1 MSKTTVLKVTD
12 VNFRKFV
19 KGNICGYATIEFN
32 KVLKVNGFKIMR
44 GKDGFFVAMP
54 AHRADD
60 DEWYSD
66 VYISDEDIYNQFQE
80 DVINAI
86 LEEYDEDDLIDKK
99 SKKKI
104 SKKSKKS
111 IKSKKST
118 KSKKADEDDED
129 DDDDE
134 DDGFPF

>member
-1 MSKTTVLKVTD
+1 MSKTAIKVTD

-32 KVLKVNGFKIMR
+32 KVLKVNGFKIMH

-54 AHRADD
+54 SHKADD

-66 VYISDEDIYNQFQE
+66 VFISDEDIYNQFQV

-86 LEEYDEDDLIDKK
+86 LEDYDEDDLIDKK
-99 SKKKI
+99 ST
-104 SKKSKKS
+104 KSKKLT
-111 IKSKKST
+111 KSTKST
-118 KSKKADEDDED
+118 KSKKPVEDEDDED
-129 DDDDE
+129 DE
-134 DDGFPF
+134 DDGLPF

>member
-32 KVLKVNGFKIMR
+32 KVLKVNGFKIMH

-54 AHRADD
+54 SHKADD

-66 VYISDEDIYNQFQE
+66 VFISDEDIYNQFQV
-80 DVINAI
+80 DVINAV

-99 SKKKI
+99 SKK
-104 SKKSKKS
+104 
-111 IKSKKST
+111 SKKST
-118 KSKKADEDDED
+118 KSKKSDEDDED
-129 DDDDE
+129 DE
-134 DDGFPF
+134 DDGLPF

>member
-1 MSKTTVLKVTD
+1 MSKTVLKVTD

-32 KVLKVNGFKIMR
+32 KVLKVNGFKIMH

-66 VYISDEDIYNQFQE
+66 VFISDEDIYNQFQV
-80 DVINAI
+80 DVINII
-86 LEEYDEDDLIDKK
+86 LDDYDEDELIDDGK
-99 SKKKI
+99 
-104 SKKSKKS
+104 SKKSKKTS
-111 IKSKKST
+111 AKSKKST
-118 KSKKADEDDED
+118 KSKKSDEDDED
-129 DDDDE
+129 DE
-134 DDGFPF
+134 DDGLPF

>member
-1 MSKTTVLKVTD
+1 MSKTTTLKVTD

-19 KGNICGYATIEFN
+19 KGNICGYVTIEFN
-32 KVLKVNGFKIMR
+32 KVLKVNGFKIMH

-66 VYISDEDIYNQFQE
+66 VFISDEDIYNQFQV

-86 LEEYDEDDLIDKK
+86 LEEYDEDDLIDNK
-99 SKKKI
+99 ST
-104 SKKSKKS
+104 KSKKS

-118 KSKKADEDDED
+118 KSKKTNDDEDDED
-129 DDDDE
+129 DE
-134 DDGFPF
+134 DDGLSF

>member
-1 MSKTTVLKVTD
+1 MSKTTALKVTD

-32 KVLKVNGFKIMR
+32 KVLKVNGFKIMH

-54 AHRADD
+54 AHLAND

-66 VYISDEDIYNQFQE
+66 VYISDEDIYNQFQV
-80 DVINAI
+80 DVINAV
-86 LEEYDEDDLIDKK
+86 LDDYDEDDLIEQK
-99 SKKKI
+99 

-111 IKSKKST
+111 KNSTKST
-118 KSKKADEDDED
+118 KSKKSKEDDEDDED
-129 DDDDE
+129 D
-134 DDGFPF
+134 GLPF

>member
-1 MSKTTVLKVTD
+1 MSKSIAIKVTD

-32 KVLKVNGFKIMR
+32 KVLKVNGFKIMH

-54 AHRADD
+54 AHKAYD

-66 VYISDEDIYNQFQE
+66 VYISDEDIYNQFQV

-86 LEEYDEDDLIDKK
+86 LDEYDEDDLIEKK
-99 SKKKI
+99 SKKT
-104 SKKSKKS
+104 SA
-111 IKSKKST
+111 KSKKST
-118 KSKKADEDDED
+118 KSKKSNDEDDED
-129 DDDDE
+129 D
-134 DDGFPF
+134 GLPF

>member
-19 KGNICGYATIEFN
+19 KGNICGYATVEFN
-32 KVLKVNGFKIMR
+32 KVLKVNGFKIMH

-66 VYISDEDIYNQFQE
+66 VFISDEDIYNQFQV
-80 DVINAI
+80 DVVNAV
-86 LEEYDEDDLIDKK
+86 LEEYDEDDLIDNK
-99 SKKKI
+99 
-104 SKKSKKS
+104 SKKSKNSKNAT
-111 IKSKKST
+111 KSKKST
-118 KSKKADEDDED
+118 KSTKSDEDE
-129 DDDDE
+129 E

>member
-1 MSKTTVLKVTD
+1 MSKTVLKVTD

-19 KGNICGYATIEFN
+19 KGNICGYATVEFN
-32 KVLKVNGFKIMR
+32 KVLKVNGFKIMH

-66 VYISDEDIYNQFQE
+66 VFISDEDIYNQFQV

-86 LEEYDEDDLIDKK
+86 LDEYDEDDLIDKK
-99 SKKKI
+99 SKKK
-104 SKKSKKS
+104 SKNKSS
-111 IKSKKST
+111 AKSKKST
-118 KSKKADEDDED
+118 KSKKYDEDEDDED
-129 DDDDE
+129 DE
-134 DDGFPF
+134 DDGLPF

>member
-1 MSKTTVLKVTD
+1 MSKTVLKVTD

-32 KVLKVNGFKIMR
+32 KVLKVNGFKIMH

-54 AHRADD
+54 AHKAYD

-66 VYISDEDIYNQFQE
+66 VFISDEDIYNQFQV
-80 DVINAI
+80 DVINAV
-86 LEEYDEDDLIDKK
+86 LDDYDEDDLIDNK
-99 SKKKI
+99 ST
-104 SKKSKKS
+104 KSKKS

-118 KSKKADEDDED
+118 KSKKSDEDDED
-129 DDDDE
+129 DE
-134 DDGFPF
+134 DDGLPF

>member
-1 MSKTTVLKVTD
+1 MSKTVLKVTD

-32 KVLKVNGFKIMR
+32 KVLKVNGFKIMH

-66 VYISDEDIYNQFQE
+66 VFISDEDIYNQFQV
-80 DVINAI
+80 DVINAV
-86 LEEYDEDDLIDKK
+86 LDDYDEDDLIDERK
-99 SKKKI
+99 SK
-104 SKKSKKS
+104 
-111 IKSKKST
+111 KSKKST
-118 KSKKADEDDED
+118 KSKKSNENDEDDED
-129 DDDDE
+129 D
-134 DDGFPF
+134 GLPF

>member
-1 MSKTTVLKVTD
+1 MSKTLKVTD

-32 KVLKVNGFKIMR
+32 KVLKVNGFKIMH

-66 VYISDEDIYNQFQE
+66 VFISDEDIYNQFQV

-86 LEEYDEDDLIDKK
+86 LDEYDEDDLIDKK
-99 SKKKI
+99 SKKK
-104 SKKSKKS
+104 SKNKSS
-111 IKSKKST
+111 AKSKKST
-118 KSKKADEDDED
+118 KSKKYDEDEDDED
-129 DDDDE
+129 DE
-134 DDGFPF
+134 DDGLPF

>member
-1 MSKTTVLKVTD
+1 MSKTALKVTD

-19 KGNICGYATIEFN
+19 KGNICGYATVEFN
-32 KVLKVNGFKIMR
+32 KVLKVNGFKIMH

-66 VYISDEDIYNQFQE
+66 VFISDEDIYNQFQV
-80 DVINAI
+80 DVINAV
-86 LEEYDEDDLIDKK
+86 LDDYDEDDLIDNK
-99 SKKKI
+99 ST
-104 SKKSKKS
+104 KSKKS
-111 IKSKKST
+111 IKST
-118 KSKKADEDDED
+118 KSKKTNDDDDD

>member
-19 KGNICGYATIEFN
+19 KGNICGYATVEFN
-32 KVLKVNGFKIMR
+32 KVLKVNGFKIMH

-66 VYISDEDIYNQFQE
+66 VYISDEDIYNQFQV
-80 DVINAI
+80 DVINAV
-86 LEEYDEDDLIDKK
+86 LDDYDEDDLIDN
-99 SKKKI
+99 
-104 SKKSKKS
+104 
-111 IKSKKST
+111 KSKKST
-118 KSKKADEDDED
+118 KSKKSDED

-134 DDGFPF
+134 DDEDDGLPF

>member
-19 KGNICGYATIEFN
+19 KGNICGYATVEFN
-32 KVLKVNGFKIMR
+32 KVLKVNGFKIMH

-66 VYISDEDIYNQFQE
+66 VFISDEDIYNQFQV
-80 DVINAI
+80 DVINAV
-86 LEEYDEDDLIDKK
+86 LDDYDEDDLIDNKSTK
-99 SKKKI
+99 SK
-104 SKKSKKS
+104 
-111 IKSKKST
+111 KSKKST
-118 KSKKADEDDED
+118 KSTKSKKVDEDDE
-129 DDDDE
+129 DDE

>member
-1 MSKTTVLKVTD
+1 MSKTTLKVTD

-32 KVLKVNGFKIMR
+32 KVLKVNGFKIMH

-66 VYISDEDIYNQFQE
+66 VYISDEDIYNQFQV
-80 DVINAI
+80 DVINAV
-86 LEEYDEDDLIDKK
+86 LDDYDEDDLIDKK
-99 SKKKI
+99 SKK
-104 SKKSKKS
+104 SKKTTKS
-111 IKSKKST
+111 TKST
-118 KSKKADEDDED
+118 KSKKSDEYDEYDEDDED
-129 DDDDE
+129 D
-134 DDGFPF
+134 GLPF

>member
-1 MSKTTVLKVTD
+1 MSKTTLKVTD

-32 KVLKVNGFKIMR
+32 KVLKVNGFKIMH

-54 AHRADD
+54 AHRADN

-66 VYISDEDIYNQFQE
+66 VFISDEDIYNQFQV

-86 LEEYDEDDLIDKK
+86 LNDYDEDDLIDKK
-99 SKKKI
+99 SKRTKSTKSTK

-111 IKSKKST
+111 KNS
-118 KSKKADEDDED
+118 DEDDED
-129 DDDDE
+129 DE
-134 DDGFPF
+134 DDGLPF

>member
-1 MSKTTVLKVTD
+1 MSKTTLKVTD

-32 KVLKVNGFKIMR
+32 KVLKVNGFKIMH

-66 VYISDEDIYNQFQE
+66 VFISDEDIYNQFQV

-86 LEEYDEDDLIDKK
+86 LDDYDEDDLIDKK
-99 SKKKI
+99 SKK
-104 SKKSKKS
+104 
-111 IKSKKST
+111 SKKST
-118 KSKKADEDDED
+118 KSTKSKKCDEDDED
-129 DDDDE
+129 D
-134 DDGFPF
+134 GLPF

>member
-32 KVLKVNGFKIMR
+32 KVLKVNGFKIMH

-54 AHRADD
+54 SHKAYD

-66 VYISDEDIYNQFQE
+66 VFISDEDIYNQFQV

-86 LEEYDEDDLIDKK
+86 LDEYDEDELVDKK
-99 SKKKI
+99 SKK
-104 SKKSKKS
+104 SKKTSAKSKKFTKSKKS
-111 IKSKKST
+111 DE
-118 KSKKADEDDED
+118 DEDDED
-129 DDDDE
+129 DE
-134 DDGFPF
+134 DDGLPF

>member
-32 KVLKVNGFKIMR
+32 KVLKVNGFKIMY

-54 AHRADD
+54 SHIAN

-66 VYISDEDIYNQFQE
+66 VFISDEDISNQF
-80 DVINAI
+80 
-86 LEEYDEDDLIDKK
+86 
-99 SKKKI
+99 
-104 SKKSKKS
+104 
-111 IKSKKST
+111 
-118 KSKKADEDDED
+118 
-129 DDDDE
+129 
-134 DDGFPF
+134 

>member
-1 MSKTTVLKVTD
+1 MSKTVLKVTD

-19 KGNICGYATIEFN
+19 RGNICGYATVEFN
-32 KVLKVNGFKIMR
+32 KVLKVNGFKIMH

-54 AHRADD
+54 AHRADN

-66 VYISDEDIYNQFQE
+66 VFISDEDIYNQFQV

-86 LEEYDEDDLIDKK
+86 LEEYDEDDLIDNK
-99 SKKKI
+99 ST
-104 SKKSKKS
+104 KSKKS

-118 KSKKADEDDED
+118 KSKKTNDDEDDED
-129 DDDDE
+129 DE
-134 DDGFPF
+134 DDGLSF

>member
-1 MSKTTVLKVTD
+1 MSKTTLKVTD

-19 KGNICGYATIEFN
+19 KGNICGYTTIEFN
-32 KVLKVNGFKIMR
+32 KVLKVNGFKIMH

-54 AHRADD
+54 AHRADN

-66 VYISDEDIYNQFQE
+66 VFISDEDIYNQFQV

-86 LEEYDEDDLIDKK
+86 LNDYDEDDLIDKK
-99 SKKKI
+99 SKRTKSTKSTK

-111 IKSKKST
+111 KNS
-118 KSKKADEDDED
+118 DEDDED
-129 DDDDE
+129 VE
-134 DDGFPF
+134 DDGLPF